1 MEPVLSLKNVHKKIG
16 KHHIIDDVSF
26 DVYPGEIFGFLGPNG
41 AGKTTTIR
49 MIVGLTNVTKGDIT
63 ISGQSIVKDFKKAIG
78 HVGTIVENPEMYKYL
93 TAEKNLIHFGRMSN
107 NVTKEDIQKRL
118 ELVRLS
124 HVKNE
129 KVRKFSLG
137 MKQRL
142 GIAQAMLHNPDV
154 LILDEPTNGLDPAG
168 VKEMRDYLR
177 RVAKEENVAILISS
191 HLLSEIE
198 LICDRFAIIQEG
210 KIAKV
215 ENVKEESEKALS
227 ASHFMLETNDAGR
240 AKELIAD
247 KFPAIE
253 MEIQDDYLRLLAT
266 KEQIGEVITFLIG
279 NNVIV
284 YQSILEKQS
293 LEERFFEVTSGGAS

>member
-16 KHHIIDDVSF
+16 RNQIINDVSF

-63 ISGQSIVKDFKKAIG
+63 ISGKSIVHDFKKAIG

-93 TAEKNLIHFGRMSN
+93 TAEKNLIHFGRMSG
-107 NVTKEDIQKRL
+107 NVTKEDIEKRL

-124 HVKNE
+124 HVKKQ

-142 GIAQAMLHNPDV
+142 GIAQAMLHSPDV

-198 LICDRFAIIQEG
+198 LICDRFAIIQDG

-215 ENVKEESEKALS
+215 ENVKGDASQPASTSFFTLEVNERDKAQ
-227 ASHFMLETNDAGR
+227 
-240 AKELIAD
+240 ELIAD
-247 KFPAIE
+247 KFPAIDV
-253 MEIQDDYLRLLAT
+253 QFLDKKLRLQAT
-266 KEQIGEVITFLIG
+266 KDQMGGVITYLVG
-279 NNVIV
+279 NEIIV

-293 LEERFFEVTSGGAS
+293 LEDRFFEVTSGGVS